1 MYVGYVFVC
10 NSSSLKNCVKSK
22 KYVETD
28 AVVFLYVSEADT
40 LIGPFTVVDEPNE
53 NLQPGTWTSSIDR
66 RNVSENIKVEWEEL
80 HELKNAQ
87 EKFSFLKELNTCSLA
102 QSQIQEML
110 DALKEAPRLQTVT

>member
-1 MYVGYVFVC
+1 MDVAQD
-10 NSSSLKNCVKSK
+10 
-22 KYVETD
+22 VETD

-80 HELKNAQ
+80 HELKKAQ
-87 EKFSFLKELNTCSLA
+87 EKFSFLKEANTCSLK

-110 DALKEAPRLQTVT
+110 DTLKEAPQLQTIT

>member
-1 MYVGYVFVC
+1 MDVAQDI
-10 NSSSLKNCVKSK
+10 
-22 KYVETD
+22 ETD

-40 LIGPFTVVDEPNE
+40 LIGPFTVVDESGE
-53 NLQPGTWTSSIDR
+53 NLQPGTWTSSVDR

-87 EKFSFLKELNTCSLA
+87 EKFAFLKEANTCNLT

-110 DALKEAPRLQTVT
+110 DTLKEAPLSQTSM